1 MKKSLSTAV
10 ILTLLDFSKLFKVDC
25 DTSGIGI
32 GAILSQEGHPLTF
45 FSEKLSEARQKWS
58 TFEQELY
65 IVFNTLQQWEPYLI
79 QMEFVLNSDHEV
91 LKFLINS

>member
-1 MKKSLSTAV
+1 MKESLSIAP
-10 ILTLLDFSKLFKVDC
+10 ILAFPYFSKLFEVDC
-25 DTSGIGI
+25 NASGIGI
-32 GAILSQEGHPLTF
+32 GAILSQEGHPLAF

>member
-32 GAILSQEGHPLTF
+32 GAILSQEGHPLAF